1 MNVYTKEQSDE
12 IATYT
17 AQQIKAQRAFI
28 TNQRTGQAMQW
39 WSGTQAQY
47 DAIVTKDDNTMYW
60 IMP

>member
-17 AQQIKAQRAFI
+17 AQQMKAQQAFI
-28 TNQRTGQAMQW
+28 TNQRTGQSMKW

-47 DAIVTKDDNTMYW
+47 DAIPSKDANTMYW
-60 IMP
+60 ITP